1 MQQTMLDLSSATLQ
15 AWRAKLPEDIRTAI
29 HADIPDDD
37 AKFSALAEAINKAEI
52 SELLDV
58 VPAHAEAIEAL
69 GRVGRMRLLS
79 HIVTKVYPFQVRVFH
94 ELLNA
99 EDEEGGRSSTQILF
113 IEDIKAFNDALAARL
128 YTNSMDGL
136 ALEAL
141 QAAAYETEALPGL
154 G

>member
-1 MQQTMLDLSSATLQ
+1 MLDLSNATLQ
-15 AWRAKLPEDIRTAI
+15 AWQAKLPEDIRDAI
-29 HADIPDDD
+29 TADIPDDEPRF
-37 AKFSALAEAINKAEI
+37 AALAEAINKAET
-52 SELLDV
+52 SELIDV
-58 VPAHAEAIEAL
+58 IPAHAEAIEAL
-69 GRVGRMRLLS
+69 GRIGRMRLLS
-79 HIVTKVYPFQVRVFH
+79 HIVTKVYPFQVRIFH

-113 IEDIKAFNDALAARL
+113 IEDIKAFNEALAARI
-128 YTNSMDGL
+128 YTNNMDGL